1 MPSQDGIDEPMS
13 DFLFGLMIALSV
25 GPVALMIANYGM
37 RAGTASGV
45 RAAVGV
51 ASADGCYAVAAF
63 TIGAMLAGTLASHLP
78 LFRFVGACV
87 LLVMG
92 ARMMWQ
98 ALRDR
103 RRTLD
108 GAAPPPGT
116 RPFTS
121 MFFVTL
127 ANPLTILLFYGY
139 ATAAA
144 GAHRHWLAGAA
155 CVFAGSLVG
164 QLVFA
169 FGGGMIG
176 RIVKSPRWLAA
187 SHVVAALVVLGYGVA
202 GIVRV

>member
-1 MPSQDGIDEPMS
+1 MN

-37 RAGTASGV
+37 HAGAASGV

-51 ASADGCYAVAAF
+51 ATADGCYAVVAF
-63 TIGAMLAGTLASHLP
+63 TIGAVLAGTLAAHLP
-78 LFRFVGACV
+78 LFRLVGALV
-87 LLVMG
+87 LLAMG
-92 ARMMWQ
+92 ARMLWQ

-108 GAAPPPGT
+108 GAAPAPGS

-139 ATAAA
+139 AAASA
-144 GAHRHWLAGAA
+144 AVHRHWLLGAA
-155 CVFAGSLVG
+155 CVFTGSLTG

-169 FGGGMIG
+169 FGGSPIG
-176 RIVKSPRWLAA
+176 RLVKSPVWLAA
-187 SHVVAALVVLGYGVA
+187 SHVAAALVVLGYGVA
-202 GIVRV
+202 GLARL

>member
-1 MPSQDGIDEPMS
+1 MN

-37 RAGTASGV
+37 RAGTATGV

-51 ASADGCYAVAAF
+51 AAADGCYAVVAF
-63 TIGAMLAGTLASHLP
+63 TIGAMLASTLASHLS
-78 LFRFVGACV
+78 LFRTIGALV
-87 LLVMG
+87 LLAMG
-92 ARMMWQ
+92 TRMLWL

-108 GAAPPPGT
+108 GEARPPGN

-144 GAHRHWLAGAA
+144 GAHRHWFFGAA
-155 CVFAGSLVG
+155 CVFAGSLAG

-169 FGGGMIG
+169 FGGSGIG
-176 RIVKSPRWLAA
+176 RIVKSPGWLAA
-187 SHVVAALVVLGYGVA
+187 SHVIAALVVLGYGVA
-202 GIVRV
+202 GLVRV

>member
-1 MPSQDGIDEPMS
+1 MN

-37 RAGTASGV
+37 RAGMATGV
-45 RAAVGV
+45 RAAIGV
-51 ASADGCYAVAAF
+51 AAADGCYAVVAF
-63 TIGAMLAGTLASHLP
+63 TIGALLAGTLASHLS
-78 LFRFVGACV
+78 LFRLVGACV
-87 LLVMG
+87 LLAMG
-92 ARMMWQ
+92 ARMLWQ

-108 GAAPPPGT
+108 GDVPPPPGN
-116 RPFTS
+116 RPFMS

-144 GAHRHWLAGAA
+144 GAHRHWLLGAA
-155 CVFAGSLVG
+155 CVFAGSLAG

-169 FGGGMIG
+169 FGGSAIG
-176 RIVKSPRWLAA
+176 RFVKSPAWLAA
-187 SHVVAALVVLGYGVA
+187 SHGVAALVVLGYGVA
-202 GIVRV
+202 GLMRV

>member
-1 MPSQDGIDEPMS
+1 MN

-51 ASADGCYAVAAF
+51 ATADGCYAIVAF
-63 TIGAMLAGTLASHLP
+63 TIGAMLAGTLASHLL
-78 LFRFVGACV
+78 LFRVGGALV
-87 LLVMG
+87 LLAMG
-92 ARMMWQ
+92 TWMLWQ

-108 GAAPPPGT
+108 GDVLTPGN

-144 GAHRHWLAGAA
+144 GAHRHWLLGAA
-155 CVFAGSLVG
+155 CVFAGSLAG

-169 FGGGMIG
+169 FGGSTIG

-187 SHVVAALVVLGYGVA
+187 SHLVAALVVLGYGVA
-202 GIVRV
+202 GLVRV

>member
-1 MPSQDGIDEPMS
+1 MN

-51 ASADGCYAVAAF
+51 ATADGCYAVVAF
-63 TIGAMLAGTLASHLP
+63 TLGAMLASTLAAHLS
-78 LFRFVGACV
+78 LFRLVGALV
-87 LLVMG
+87 LLAMG
-92 ARMMWQ
+92 ARMLWQ

-108 GAAPPPGT
+108 GDAQPPGS
-116 RPFTS
+116 RPFSS

-144 GAHRHWLAGAA
+144 GAHRHWLLGAA
-155 CVFAGSLVG
+155 CVFAGSLAG

-169 FGGGMIG
+169 FGGSVIG
-176 RIVKSPRWLAA
+176 RIVKSPGLLAA

-202 GIVRV
+202 GLARL

>member
-1 MPSQDGIDEPMS
+1 MN

-37 RAGTASGV
+37 RAGIATGV

-51 ASADGCYAVAAF
+51 AAADGCYAVVAF
-63 TIGAMLAGTLASHLP
+63 TIGAMLASTLASHLS
-78 LFRFVGACV
+78 LFRVVGAFV
-87 LLVMG
+87 LLAMG
-92 ARMMWQ
+92 TRMLWH

-108 GAAPPPGT
+108 GDAPPPGT

-144 GAHRHWLAGAA
+144 GAHRHWLFGAA
-155 CVFAGSLVG
+155 CVFAGSLAG

-169 FGGGMIG
+169 FGGSTIG
-176 RIVKSPRWLAA
+176 RIVKSPGWLAA

-202 GIVRV
+202 GLVRV

>member
-1 MPSQDGIDEPMS
+1 MN

-37 RAGTASGV
+37 RAGTAAGV
-45 RAAVGV
+45 RAAIGV
-51 ASADGCYAVAAF
+51 AAADGCYAVVAF
-63 TIGAMLAGTLASHLP
+63 TLGAMLAGTLASHLS
-78 LFRFVGACV
+78 LFRRVGALV
-87 LLVMG
+87 LLAMG
-92 ARMMWQ
+92 ARMLWQ

-108 GAAPPPGT
+108 GDVPTPPGE
-116 RPFTS
+116 RPFMS

-144 GAHRHWLAGAA
+144 GAHRHWLLGAA
-155 CVFAGSLVG
+155 CVFAGSLAG

-169 FGGGMIG
+169 FGGNAIG
-176 RIVKSPRWLAA
+176 RFVKSPGWLAA
-187 SHVVAALVVLGYGVA
+187 SHAVAALVVLGYGVA
-202 GIVRV
+202 GLMRM

>member
-1 MPSQDGIDEPMS
+1 MN

-37 RAGTASGV
+37 RAGTATGV
-45 RAAVGV
+45 RAAIGV
-51 ASADGCYAVAAF
+51 AAADGCYAVVAF
-63 TIGAMLAGTLASHLP
+63 TIGALLAGTLASHLS
-78 LFRFVGACV
+78 LFRLVGACV
-87 LLVMG
+87 LLAMG
-92 ARMMWQ
+92 ARMLWQ

-108 GAAPPPGT
+108 GDVPPPPGN
-116 RPFTS
+116 RPFMS

-144 GAHRHWLAGAA
+144 GAHRHWLLGAA
-155 CVFAGSLVG
+155 CVFAGSLAG

-169 FGGGMIG
+169 FGGSAIG
-176 RIVKSPRWLAA
+176 RFVKSPAWLAA
-187 SHVVAALVVLGYGVA
+187 SHGVAALVVLGYGVA
-202 GIVRV
+202 GLMRV

>member
-1 MPSQDGIDEPMS
+1 MN

-45 RAAVGV
+45 RAAAGV
-51 ASADGCYAVAAF
+51 ATADGCYAVVAF
-63 TIGAMLAGTLASHLP
+63 TIGALLASTLASHLS
-78 LFRFVGACV
+78 LFRLAGALV
-87 LLVMG
+87 LLAMG

-108 GAAPPPGT
+108 GDAPAPGS

-144 GAHRHWLAGAA
+144 AAHRHWLLGAA
-155 CVFAGSLVG
+155 CVFAGSLTG

-169 FGGGMIG
+169 FGGSAIG
-176 RIVKSPRWLAA
+176 RLVKSPRWLAA
-187 SHVVAALVVLGYGVA
+187 SHVLAALVVLAYGVA
-202 GIVRV
+202 GIVRA

>member
-1 MPSQDGIDEPMS
+1 MS
-13 DFLFGLMIALSV
+13 DFLFGLMIALSI

-37 RAGTASGV
+37 RTGTATGV
-45 RAAVGV
+45 RAAIGV
-51 ASADGCYAVAAF
+51 AAADGCYAVVAF
-63 TIGAMLAGTLASHLP
+63 TIGAMLASTLASHLS
-78 LFRFVGACV
+78 LFRIVGALV
-87 LLVMG
+87 LLAMG
-92 ARMMWQ
+92 ARMLWQ

-108 GAAPPPGT
+108 GDVPTPPGD
-116 RPFTS
+116 RPFIS

-144 GAHRHWLAGAA
+144 GAHRHWLLGAA
-155 CVFAGSLVG
+155 CVFAGSLAG

-169 FGGGMIG
+169 FGGSAIG
-176 RIVKSPRWLAA
+176 RFVKSPGWLAA

-202 GIVRV
+202 GLMRV

>member
-1 MPSQDGIDEPMS
+1 MN

-37 RAGTASGV
+37 RAGTVTGV

-51 ASADGCYAVAAF
+51 AAADGCYAVVAF
-63 TIGAMLAGTLASHLP
+63 TIGAMLASTLASHLS
-78 LFRFVGACV
+78 LFRVVGAFV
-87 LLVMG
+87 LLAMG
-92 ARMMWQ
+92 TRMLWH

-108 GAAPPPGT
+108 GDAPPPGT

-144 GAHRHWLAGAA
+144 GAHRHWLFGAA
-155 CVFAGSLVG
+155 CVFAGSLAG

-169 FGGGMIG
+169 FGGSTIG
-176 RIVKSPRWLAA
+176 RIVKSPGWLAA

-202 GIVRV
+202 GLVRV

>member
-1 MPSQDGIDEPMS
+1 MN

-37 RAGTASGV
+37 RAGMATGV
-45 RAAVGV
+45 RAAIGV
-51 ASADGCYAVAAF
+51 AAADGCYAVVAF
-63 TIGAMLAGTLASHLP
+63 TIGALLAGTLASHLS
-78 LFRFVGACV
+78 LFRLVGACV
-87 LLVMG
+87 LLAMG
-92 ARMMWQ
+92 ARMLWQ

-108 GAAPPPGT
+108 GDVPPPPGN
-116 RPFTS
+116 RPFMS

-144 GAHRHWLAGAA
+144 GAHRHWLLGAA
-155 CVFAGSLVG
+155 CVFAGSLAG

-169 FGGGMIG
+169 FGGRAIG
-176 RIVKSPRWLAA
+176 RFVKSPAWLAA
-187 SHVVAALVVLGYGVA
+187 SHGVAALVVLGYGVA
-202 GIVRV
+202 GLMRV

>member
-1 MPSQDGIDEPMS
+1 MS
-13 DFLFGLMIALSV
+13 DFLFGLTIALSV

-51 ASADGCYAVAAF
+51 AAADGCYAVVAF
-63 TIGAMLAGTLASHLP
+63 TIGAMLASTLASHLL
-78 LFRFVGACV
+78 LFRVVGALV
-87 LLVMG
+87 LLAMG
-92 ARMMWQ
+92 ARMLWQ
-98 ALRDR
+98 ALTDR

-108 GAAPPPGT
+108 GDAPPPGN

-144 GAHRHWLAGAA
+144 GAHLHWLFGAA
-155 CVFAGSLVG
+155 CVFAGSLAG

-169 FGGGMIG
+169 FGGSAIG
-176 RIVKSPRWLAA
+176 RVVKSPGWLAA
-187 SHVVAALVVLGYGVA
+187 SHVVAALVVLGYGIA
-202 GIVRV
+202 GLVRV

>member
-1 MPSQDGIDEPMS
+1 MS
-13 DFLFGLMIALSV
+13 DFLFGLTIALSV

-37 RAGTASGV
+37 RAGTATGV

-51 ASADGCYAVAAF
+51 AAADGCYAVVAF
-63 TIGAMLAGTLASHLP
+63 TIGAMLASTLASHLP
-78 LFRFVGACV
+78 LFRTIGALV
-87 LLVMG
+87 LLAMG
-92 ARMMWQ
+92 TRMLWQ
-98 ALRDR
+98 ALTDR

-108 GAAPPPGT
+108 GDVPTPGN

-144 GAHRHWLAGAA
+144 GAHRHWLFGAA
-155 CVFAGSLVG
+155 CVFAGSLAG

-169 FGGGMIG
+169 FGGSAIG
-176 RIVKSPRWLAA
+176 RIVKSPGWLAA

-202 GIVRV
+202 GLVRV

>member
-1 MPSQDGIDEPMS
+1 MN

-37 RAGTASGV
+37 RAGTATGV

-51 ASADGCYAVAAF
+51 AAADGCYAVVAF
-63 TIGAMLAGTLASHLP
+63 TIGAMLASTLASHLS
-78 LFRFVGACV
+78 LFRVVGAFV
-87 LLVMG
+87 LLAMG
-92 ARMMWQ
+92 TRMLWH

-108 GAAPPPGT
+108 GDAQPPGT

-144 GAHRHWLAGAA
+144 GAHRHWLFGAA
-155 CVFAGSLVG
+155 CVFAGSLAG

-169 FGGGMIG
+169 FGGSTIG
-176 RIVKSPRWLAA
+176 RIVKSPGWLAA

-202 GIVRV
+202 GLVRV

>member
-1 MPSQDGIDEPMS
+1 MN

-37 RAGTASGV
+37 RAGTATGV
-45 RAAVGV
+45 RAAIGV
-51 ASADGCYAVAAF
+51 AVADGCYAVVAF
-63 TIGAMLAGTLASHLP
+63 TIGALLAGTLASHLS
-78 LFRFVGACV
+78 LFRLVGACV
-87 LLVMG
+87 LLAMG
-92 ARMMWQ
+92 ARMLWQ

-108 GAAPPPGT
+108 GDVPPPPGN
-116 RPFTS
+116 RPLMS

-144 GAHRHWLAGAA
+144 GAHRHWLLGAA
-155 CVFAGSLVG
+155 CVFAGSLAG

-169 FGGGMIG
+169 FGGSAIG
-176 RIVKSPRWLAA
+176 RFVKSPAWLAA
-187 SHVVAALVVLGYGVA
+187 SHGVAALVVLGYGVA
-202 GIVRV
+202 GLMRV

>member
-1 MPSQDGIDEPMS
+1 MN

-51 ASADGCYAVAAF
+51 AAADGCYAVVAF
-63 TIGAMLAGTLASHLP
+63 TIGAMLASTLASHLL
-78 LFRFVGACV
+78 LFRVVGALV
-87 LLVMG
+87 LLAMG
-92 ARMMWQ
+92 ARMLWQ
-98 ALRDR
+98 ALTDR

-108 GAAPPPGT
+108 GDAPPPGN

-144 GAHRHWLAGAA
+144 GAHRHWLFGAA
-155 CVFAGSLVG
+155 CVFAGSLAG

-169 FGGGMIG
+169 FGGSAIG
-176 RIVKSPRWLAA
+176 RVVKSPGWLAA

-202 GIVRV
+202 GLVRV

>member
-1 MPSQDGIDEPMS
+1 MN

-51 ASADGCYAVAAF
+51 ATADGCYAVVAF
-63 TIGAMLAGTLASHLP
+63 TIGAMLASTLASHLS
-78 LFRFVGACV
+78 LFRVVGALV
-87 LLVMG
+87 LLAMG
-92 ARMMWQ
+92 ARMLWQ

-108 GAAPPPGT
+108 GAAPPPGV

-121 MFFVTL
+121 MFLMTL

-144 GAHRHWLAGAA
+144 ASHRHWLLGAG

-169 FGGGMIG
+169 FGGSAIG
-176 RIVKSPRWLAA
+176 RLVKSPALLAA

-202 GIVRV
+202 GLARL

>member
-1 MPSQDGIDEPMS
+1 MN

-37 RAGTASGV
+37 RAGTATGV

-51 ASADGCYAVAAF
+51 AAADGCYAVVAF
-63 TIGAMLAGTLASHLP
+63 TIGAMLASTLASHLS
-78 LFRFVGACV
+78 LFRVVGAFV
-87 LLVMG
+87 LLAMG
-92 ARMMWQ
+92 TRMLWH

-108 GAAPPPGT
+108 GDAPPPGT

-144 GAHRHWLAGAA
+144 GAHRHWLFGAA
-155 CVFAGSLVG
+155 CVFAGSLAG

-169 FGGGMIG
+169 FGGSTIG
-176 RIVKSPRWLAA
+176 RIVKSPGWLAA
-187 SHVVAALVVLGYGVA
+187 SHVAAALVVLGYGVA
-202 GIVRV
+202 GLVRV

>member
-1 MPSQDGIDEPMS
+1 MN

-37 RAGTASGV
+37 RAGTATGV
-45 RAAVGV
+45 RAAIGV
-51 ASADGCYAVAAF
+51 AAADGCYAVVAF
-63 TIGAMLAGTLASHLP
+63 TIGALLAGTLASHLS
-78 LFRFVGACV
+78 LFRMVGACV
-87 LLVMG
+87 LLAMG
-92 ARMMWQ
+92 ARMLWQ

-108 GAAPPPGT
+108 GDVPPPGN
-116 RPFTS
+116 RPFMS

-144 GAHRHWLAGAA
+144 GAHRHWLLGAA
-155 CVFAGSLVG
+155 CVFAGSLAG

-169 FGGGMIG
+169 FGGSAIG
-176 RIVKSPRWLAA
+176 RFVKSPAWLAA
-187 SHVVAALVVLGYGVA
+187 SHGVAALVVLGYGVA
-202 GIVRV
+202 GLMRV

>member
-1 MPSQDGIDEPMS
+1 MN

-25 GPVALMIANYGM
+25 GPVALMIVNYGV
-37 RAGTASGV
+37 RAGAASGV

-51 ASADGCYAVAAF
+51 ATADGCYAVVAF
-63 TIGAMLAGTLASHLP
+63 TLGAMLASTLAAHLS
-78 LFRFVGACV
+78 LFRLVGALV
-87 LLVMG
+87 LLAMG
-92 ARMMWQ
+92 ARMLWQ

-108 GAAPPPGT
+108 GDARPPDS
-116 RPFTS
+116 RPFSS

-144 GAHRHWLAGAA
+144 GAHRHWLLGAA
-155 CVFAGSLVG
+155 CVFAGSLAG

-169 FGGGMIG
+169 FGGSVIG
-176 RIVKSPRWLAA
+176 RIVKSPQLLAA
-187 SHVVAALVVLGYGVA
+187 SHGVAALVVLGYGLA
-202 GIVRV
+202 GLARL

>member
-1 MPSQDGIDEPMS
+1 MN

-25 GPVALMIANYGM
+25 GCRADDRELRM

-51 ASADGCYAVAAF
+51 ATADGCYAVVAF
-63 TIGAMLAGTLASHLP
+63 TLGAMLASTLAAHLL
-78 LFRFVGACV
+78 LFRLVGALV
-87 LLVMG
+87 LLAMG
-92 ARMMWQ
+92 ARMLWQ

-108 GAAPPPGT
+108 GDARPPGS
-116 RPFTS
+116 RPFSS

-144 GAHRHWLAGAA
+144 GAHRHWLLGAA
-155 CVFAGSLVG
+155 CVFAGTSRAARV
-164 QLVFA
+164 
-169 FGGGMIG
+169 
-176 RIVKSPRWLAA
+176 RIRRQRDRPDRQ
-187 SHVVAALVVLGYGVA
+187 VA
-202 GIVRV
+202 GAARGEPCGRGACRAGLRVAGLARL

>member
-1 MPSQDGIDEPMS
+1 MN

-37 RAGTASGV
+37 RAGMATGV
-45 RAAVGV
+45 RAAIGV
-51 ASADGCYAVAAF
+51 AAADGCYAVVAF
-63 TIGAMLAGTLASHLP
+63 TIGALLAGTLASHLS
-78 LFRFVGACV
+78 LFRMVGACV
-87 LLVMG
+87 LLAMG
-92 ARMMWQ
+92 ARMLWQ

-108 GAAPPPGT
+108 GDVPPPPGN
-116 RPFTS
+116 RPFMS

-144 GAHRHWLAGAA
+144 GAHRHWLLGAA
-155 CVFAGSLVG
+155 CVFAGSLAG

-169 FGGGMIG
+169 FGGSAIG
-176 RIVKSPRWLAA
+176 RFVKSPAWLAA
-187 SHVVAALVVLGYGVA
+187 SHGVAALVVLGYGVA
-202 GIVRV
+202 GLMRV